1 MPHVSIKLYPGRTE
15 EQKQQLT
22 EQIVQDLMKF
32 LNSKEASISVAF
44 EEVSPADWPEQ
55 VYRPEILQK
64 PETLYR
70 KPGYNPFE

>member
-44 EEVSPADWPEQ
+44 EEVSPADWPER